1 MTEKADEYVDSFC
14 RAIDLLSRSITYD
27 TVTAGN
33 DPYGSVASL
42 TEAVMGVSH
51 GLQDIASAIREHT
64 EVISARDNRRI
75 TDP

>member
-1 MTEKADEYVDSFC
+1 MAEKADEYVDSFG
-14 RAIDLLSRSITYD
+14 RAIDPLS
-27 TVTAGN
+27 GK

-51 GLQDIASAIREHT
+51 GLQDIANAIREHT